1 MVAGGGVCHP
11 AALLEDWVGTSVD
24 VEDGTGVGDIDAG
37 RIVVEDVGAGGT
49 NTGRFVVDDVGEI
62 FVGDGVSSS
71 CISGEGA

>member
-1 MVAGGGVCHP
+1 MPRVAGADVGG
-11 AALLEDWVGTSVD
+11 VD

-49 NTGRFVVDDVGEI
+49 NAGRFVVDDVGEI

>member
-1 MVAGGGVCHP
+1 MPRVAGADVGG
-11 AALLEDWVGTSVD
+11 VD

-49 NTGRFVVDDVGEI
+49 NTGRFVVDDVGI
-62 FVGDGVSSS
+62 FDGDGVSGS